1 MSDDLELSVTRLID
15 APVALVWKIATE
27 RTAEW
32 WCPKPWT
39 TEIVEQDWRPG
50 GRSAMIM
57 RGTEG
62 EAHAIE
68 GVILEVTPN
77 RRFVFTDAIKVGW
90 IPQDP
95 FIIGSFEFAD
105 EGGKTRY
112 TASAR
117 HWTAEAKAR
126 HESMGFSDGWG
137 KVAEQLAGIAEAE
150 AKAVA

>member
-15 APVALVWKIATE
+15 APVELVWKIATE

-57 RGTEG
+57 RGPNGEEHPTEG
-62 EAHAIE
+62 
-68 GVILEVTPN
+68 VTLEVTPN
-77 RRFVFTDAIKVGW
+77 KRFVFTDAFKVGW
-90 IPQDP
+90 IPQTA
-95 FIIGSFEFAD
+95 FMVGFFEFAD

-112 TASAR
+112 TAGAR
-117 HWTAEAKAR
+117 HWTAEAKAQ
-126 HESMGFSDGWG
+126 HEAMGFAEGWG
-137 KVAEQLAGIAEAE
+137 KVAEQLAELAEME
-150 AKAVA
+150 KALA